1 MDRDTPSQE
10 GAMATR
16 EQVEELV
23 TKMREQR
30 ETVLSAVGQ
39 LSPDDLLRVPV
50 DAEGEEQ
57 WTALE
62 QLAHLAEMESSYDAW
77 VRAAL
82 AEDNPDLS
90 KVVPPRVAIPIEEA
104 NGHAPEEMLHQL
116 SVLRAYTH
124 GLIDG
129 LHLDDFDRTATSPI
143 FGTLTV
149 LQWLRSFY
157 RHDRQ
162 HGAQILGRKSD
173 YQPNFVAGKE
183 PNQRR
188 MRIELVER
196 RKRTAGQQ

>member
-1 MDRDTPSQE
+1 
-10 GAMATR
+10 MASR
-16 EQVEELV
+16 QQVDELV

-30 ETVLSAVGQ
+30 AELLAAARSLSREDA
-39 LSPDDLLRVPV
+39 LRVPV

-57 WTALE
+57 WTAVE
-62 QLAHLAEMESSYDAW
+62 QLAHLWEMERSYDSW
-77 VRAAL
+77 VRLAL
-82 AEDNPDLS
+82 REDNPTVSGGLTE
-90 KVVPPRVAIPIEEA
+90 PVAIPVEEA
-104 NGHAPEEMLHQL
+104 NAHTVDELVRALEMER
-116 SVLRAYTH
+116 SYTH

-129 LHLDDFDRTATSPI
+129 MRLEDFDRTATSPI

-173 YQPNFVAGKE
+173 YQPNFASGSE

-188 MRIELVER
+188 ARLEQVA
-196 RKRTAGQQ
+196 RKNARKAED